1 MDGGYQRFVVREKG
15 ERTTFMEKM
24 EMFDEKGHHP
34 IVSLSYSS
42 LCVKEVYGFPKQ
54 DGGRGAWGLT

>member
-1 MDGGYQRFVVREKG
+1 MVREKG
-15 ERTTFMEKM
+15 ERTTFKEKT
-24 EMFDEKGHHP
+24 EMFDEKGQHP

-42 LCVKEVYGFPKQ
+42 LCEKEVYGFPKQ